1 MQRLAIVA
9 GLALA
14 LAACGGGR
22 EERAVSACEKA
33 IGEKLAQKA
42 FELDHGDMRAKL
54 QSPSDDVMQINS
66 TVVFDKGLAS
76 ESKQTFECRV
86 KFDAANPSAEP
97 AIIGLQFT
105 W

>member
-14 LAACGGGR
+14 LAACGGGN
-22 EERAVSACEKA
+22 EDRAVAACEKA
-33 IGEKLAQKA
+33 VAEKLSDKVI
-42 FELDHGDMRAKL
+42 ELDRGDMRAKL
-54 QSPSDDVMQINS
+54 QTNADGVVQIGS

-76 ESKQTFECRV
+76 ESKQTFDCRV
-86 KFDAANPSAEP
+86 KFDPANPSAEP
-97 AIIGLQFT
+97 AIVGLQFT